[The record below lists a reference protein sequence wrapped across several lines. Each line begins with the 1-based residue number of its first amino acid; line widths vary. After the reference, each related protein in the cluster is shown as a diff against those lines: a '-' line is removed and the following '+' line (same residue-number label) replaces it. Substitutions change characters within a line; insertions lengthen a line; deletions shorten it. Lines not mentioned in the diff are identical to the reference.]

1 MEPVTKSYKI
11 LAIEDDQYLHKAIVA
26 KLEKEGFSV
35 LSAYDGRQGLD
46 QAVSNHPDLILL
58 DIILPVMDGMT
69 VLEKLRKDAWGANA
83 DVIILTNLSGAEKE
97 TKIEKNKIREFL
109 VKSDWKL
116 EDLTALIRQHL
127 V

>member
-1 MEPVTKSYKI
+1 M
-11 LAIEDDQYLHKAIVA
+11 
-26 KLEKEGFSV
+26 

>member
-1 MEPVTKSYKI
+1 MKTQLIITEKPSVAEKI
-11 LAIEDDQYLHKAIVA
+11 A
-26 KLEKEGFSV
+26 
-35 LSAYDGRQGLD
+35 
-46 QAVSNHPDLILL
+46 QAL
-58 DIILPVMDGMT
+58 
-69 VLEKLRKDAWGANA
+69 
-83 DVIILTNLSGAEKE
+83 KE

>member
-11 LAIEDDQYLHKAIVA
+11 LVIEDDQYLHKAIVA

-97 TKIEKNKIREFL
+97 TKIEENKVREFL

-116 EDLTALIRQHL
+116 EDLTTLIRQHL

>member
-1 MEPVTKSYKI
+1 MEPVTKIYKI
-11 LAIEDDQYLHKAIVA
+11 LVIEDDQYLHKAIVA